1 MSDAVR
7 AADSYLSWACSGVDP
22 ERINSE
28 ALIKLYKQFSEVTRL
43 RRSVTA
49 VEKMTNACLLE
60 EVALAALSVKYDAH
74 ARFILDQLT
83 PGRAEF
89 EALCVHSTVC
99 AAFLHRY
106 RHGELPWAEAVDHAY
121 RELLRL
127 IELTADELGMA
138 EVKLPDLGAGFGL
151 REKVQYCMVLSDLL
165 KGYQRIQ
172 VERATVHIDPVMLIP
187 PDMT

>member
-7 AADSYLSWACSGVDP
+7 AADNYLFWACANADCEFVSR
-22 ERINSE
+22 ET
-28 ALIKLYKQFSEVTRL
+28 LIKLYKQFSEVTRL
-43 RRSVTA
+43 RRPVTA

-106 RHGELPWAEAVDHAY
+106 RHGEQPWAEAVDHAY

-151 REKVQYCMVLSDLL
+151 REKVQYCVVLSDLL

-172 VERATVHIDPVMLIP
+172 VERAMVRIDPAMLIP

>member
-1 MSDAVR
+1 MRDAVR
-7 AADSYLSWACSGVDP
+7 AANNYLFWACANTDCEFVS
-22 ERINSE
+22 RE
-28 ALIKLYKQFSEVTRL
+28 ALIKLYKQFSEVKRL
-43 RRSVTA
+43 RRPVMA

-106 RHGELPWAEAVDHAY
+106 RHGELPWAEAVDLAY

-127 IELTADELGMA
+127 IELTANELGMA

-151 REKVQYCMVLSDLL
+151 REKVQHCVVLSDLL

-172 VERATVHIDPVMLIP
+172 IEQATVHVDPVMLIP